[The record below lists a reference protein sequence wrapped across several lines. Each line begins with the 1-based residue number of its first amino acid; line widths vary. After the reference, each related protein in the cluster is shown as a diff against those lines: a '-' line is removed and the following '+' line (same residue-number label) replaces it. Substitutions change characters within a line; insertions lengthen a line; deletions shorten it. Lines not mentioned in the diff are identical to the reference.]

1 MQEFFECTC
10 VYANIIT
17 NKLRIRFAWLAGEK
31 HNRRMK
37 IGEAIRKL
45 RLELGAT
52 QEAVALEAGTN
63 AGNLSRIERCQQ
75 RPSLDLVEQIAAAL
89 GTTVADLY
97 AYVEANQPKAA
108 KIKPKTINRGKSDDA
123 STAILFRRSFH
134 ELTPENKQLAVEF
147 VKLLIRTQR
156 GK

>member
-1 MQEFFECTC
+1 MQIFFERAC

-45 RLELGAT
+45 RLELGET

-75 RPSLDLVEQIAAAL
+75 QPSLDLVEQIAAAL

-97 AYVEANQPKAA
+97 AYVEANS
-108 KIKPKTINRGKSDDA
+108 TLSD
-123 STAILFRRSFH
+123 
-134 ELTPENKQLAVEF
+134 
-147 VKLLIRTQR
+147 
-156 GK
+156 

>member
-1 MQEFFECTC
+1 MKKIFNLSC
-10 VYANIIT
+10 VYASIIT

-63 AGNLSRIERCQQ
+63 AGNLSRIERCRQQ
-75 RPSLDLVEQIAAAL
+75 PSLDLVEQIAAAL

-97 AYVEANQPKAA
+97 AYVEANQPNVA
-108 KIKPKTINRGKSDDA
+108 KIKLKTINRGESDDA
-123 STAILFRRSFH
+123 STAILFRRSFR

-147 VKLLIRTQR
+147 IKLLIRTQR